1 MKKLFGVIVAVVMCL
16 CLAVPCFAVNENTTA
31 SSGSSLGDLAAMLE
45 NGGASLDELNEL
57 LQNED
62 LMAAFEDSDIAAL
75 FGDASNGDT
84 DALSEIQQS
93 ISEFEQNATIPEDV
107 TMPEDVAQ
115 AVTKVSDALTTTA
128 QDAQADTVD
137 TTAAPASVL
146 EAIFSPLSSVMDV
159 APFEEMLSGA
169 SNSDVTSIL
178 SLVASVL
185 GSEGI
190 DFSAFTS
197 SDVGQFD
204 IANLLAPAGSNNGS
218 IANLAESATDVTAG
232 LADTLVSGLE
242 ALGLDTKTIE
252 GLLDNEIVNFFANMY
267 IGFIGKTEE
276 APAEETTAPAVVTT
290 TTPKTGDTASVFV
303 AIATLFVSGTAAG
316 VCLKK
321 KEEA

>member
-178 SLVASVL
+178 SLVASAM

-232 LADTLVSGLE
+232 LADTLVGGLE

-276 APAEETTAPAVVTT
+276 APVETTAPPVVTT
-290 TTPKTGDTASVFV
+290 TTPKTGDTSAVFV
-303 AIATLFVSGTAAG
+303 AIATLFVAGTAAG

>member
-1 MKKLFGVIVAVVMCL
+1 MKKLLGVIVAITICI
-16 CLAVPCFAVNENTTA
+16 CFAVPCFAATEDTTA
-31 SSGSSLGDLAAMLE
+31 SSGSSLGDLASMLE
-45 NGGASLDELNEL
+45 NGGASLEQLNEL

-75 FGDASNGDT
+75 FSDASNGDQ
-84 DALSEIQQS
+84 DALNEIEGIIAEVEGS
-93 ISEFEQNATIPEDV
+93 V
-107 TMPEDVAQ
+107 TMPEKVSQ
-115 AVTKVSDALTTTA
+115 AVDTANSVINSANTTA
-128 QDAQADTVD
+128 AQEVSEAD
-137 TTAAPASVL
+137 TTAASASVL
-146 EAIFSPLSSVMDV
+146 DGIFAPLSAVMDV

-169 SNSDVTSIL
+169 SNNDVTSIL
-178 SLVASVL
+178 TLVANAM

-190 DFSAFTS
+190 DLASFTS

-204 IANLLAPAGSNNGS
+204 IANLLAPAGGTGSSS

-232 LADTLVSGLE
+232 LADTLIGGLE

-276 APAEETTAPAVVTT
+276 APADETTTTSPPVVTT
-290 TTPKTGDTASVFV
+290 TTPKTGDTSSVFV
-303 AIATLFVSGTAAG
+303 AIATLFVAGTAAG

-321 KEEA
+321 KENA

>member
-1 MKKLFGVIVAVVMCL
+1 MKKLLGVIVAITICVCF
-16 CLAVPCFAVNENTTA
+16 AVPCFAATEDTTA
-31 SSGSSLGDLAAMLE
+31 SSGSSLGDLASMLE
-45 NGGASLDELNEL
+45 NGGASLEQLNEL

-75 FGDASNGDT
+75 FSDASNGDT
-84 DALSEIQQS
+84 DALNEIES
-93 ISEFEQNATIPEDV
+93 VISELEGNV
-107 TMPEDVAQ
+107 TMPDEVAQ
-115 AVTKVSDALTTTA
+115 AVDNVNNAVNSAKTTAA
-128 QDAQADTVD
+128 QDATVAD
-137 TTAAPASVL
+137 TTAVSTSIL
-146 EAIFSPLSSVMDV
+146 ESIFAPLSSVMDV

-178 SLVASVL
+178 SLVANVM

-190 DFSAFTS
+190 DLASFTS
-197 SDVGQFD
+197 SDIGQFD
-204 IANLLAPAGSNNGS
+204 IANLLAPAGGTGSSS

-232 LADTLVSGLE
+232 LADTLVGGLE

-276 APAEETTAPAVVTT
+276 APAEETTTTTAPAVVTT
-290 TTPKTGDTASVFV
+290 TTPKTGDTSSVFV
-303 AIATLFVSGTAAG
+303 AIATLFVAGTAAG

-321 KEEA
+321 KENA

>member
-137 TTAAPASVL
+137 TTAASASVL

-178 SLVASVL
+178 SLVASAM

-276 APAEETTAPAVVTT
+276 APVETTAPPVVTT
-290 TTPKTGDTASVFV
+290 TTPKTGDTSAVFV
-303 AIATLFVSGTAAG
+303 AIATLFVAGTAAG

>member
-137 TTAAPASVL
+137 TTAASASVL
-146 EAIFSPLSSVMDV
+146 EAIFAPLSSVMDV

-276 APAEETTAPAVVTT
+276 APVETTAPPVVTT
-290 TTPKTGDTASVFV
+290 TTPKTGDTSAVFV
-303 AIATLFVSGTAAG
+303 AIATLFVAGTAAG

>member
-45 NGGASLDELNEL
+45 NGGASLDELNKL

-137 TTAAPASVL
+137 TTAASASVL
-146 EAIFSPLSSVMDV
+146 EAIFAPLSSVMDV

-178 SLVASVL
+178 SLVASAM

-204 IANLLAPAGSNNGS
+204 IANLLAPAGSNNSS

-232 LADTLVSGLE
+232 LADTLVGGLE

-276 APAEETTAPAVVTT
+276 APVETTAPPVVTT
-290 TTPKTGDTASVFV
+290 KPPKTGDTSAVFV
-303 AIATLFVSGTAAG
+303 AIATLFVAGTAAG

>member
-16 CLAVPCFAVNENTTA
+16 CLAVPCFAANENTTA

-107 TMPEDVAQ
+107 TMPENVAQ

-128 QDAQADTVD
+128 QDAQTDTVD
-137 TTAAPASVL
+137 TTAASASVL
-146 EAIFSPLSSVMDV
+146 EAIFAPLSSVMDV

-276 APAEETTAPAVVTT
+276 APVETTAPPVVTT
-290 TTPKTGDTASVFV
+290 TTPKTGDTSAVFV
-303 AIATLFVSGTAAG
+303 AIATLFVAGTAAG

>member
-45 NGGASLDELNEL
+45 NGGASLDELNKL

-146 EAIFSPLSSVMDV
+146 EAIFAPLSSVMDV

-232 LADTLVSGLE
+232 LADTLVGGLE

-276 APAEETTAPAVVTT
+276 APVETTAPPVVTT
-290 TTPKTGDTASVFV
+290 TTPKTGDTSAVFV
-303 AIATLFVSGTAAG
+303 AIATLFVAGTAAG